1 LLSVLVVGGDIA
13 WHAHNAYSQ
22 IFVPPPPQPVLTA
35 NAAGTPELVLNPTHS
50 AGTPQNTL
58 NPTPAAP
65 APTPFPDW
73 TGSGRVNVLLL
84 GADTNQARQATGEP
98 ALSDTIIIVSIDP
111 VTKQVGIMSL
121 PRDMQVTIPGVG
133 LGKINAAYSIGSTSS
148 LTGPGL
154 VQATIEYNFH
164 IHIDYFAV
172 VDFAGFQKIINTM
185 GGVTVDVPAPLKD
198 NAYPGEQFNYTRIVF
213 HTGLQHMDGLQALR
227 YVRTRHDDNDFARGI
242 RQQQVLETLRQ
253 QATTGQLLPHAPT
266 LIDELGSTVRTDI
279 PLTNLL
285 KLAKLGTEINQTN
298 IHSYNLLPALTEQWN
313 PSDPNSIYY
322 LIPDWSKVQQIV
334 NQMIPPP
341 PAATPTAQAP
351 AWSARILV
359 ENGTHINLLA
369 ASSANILVTKGFANV
384 DTAQAANA
392 GQYAQSQILWSGSDQ
407 STALFVAQTLG
418 LPASEVTKGD
428 SSQTNGYAVVVILGN
443 DAPVPGG

>member
-1 LLSVLVVGGDIA
+1 MRHRSRRLQIHPRYAGGGTARRLSAAEIRRLRSDTSTPERPATPRLSAAAVRQSRHTVPPLISPPPSAPPLPLVPVTAHRRFRWRLVLIGIPCVLLLSVLVVGGDIA

-50 AGTPQNTL
+50 AGTPESAI

-133 LGKINAAYSIGSTSS
+133 LNKINAAYSIGSTSS

-185 GGVTVDVPAPLKD
+185 GGVLVDVPAPIKD
-198 NAYPGEQFNYTRIVF
+198 NAYPGEQFNYTR
-213 HTGLQHMDGLQALR
+213 
-227 YVRTRHDDNDFARGI
+227 
-242 RQQQVLETLRQ
+242 
-253 QATTGQLLPHAPT
+253 
-266 LIDELGSTVRTDI
+266 
-279 PLTNLL
+279 
-285 KLAKLGTEINQTN
+285 
-298 IHSYNLLPALTEQWN
+298 
-313 PSDPNSIYY
+313 
-322 LIPDWSKVQQIV
+322 
-334 NQMIPPP
+334 
-341 PAATPTAQAP
+341 
-351 AWSARILV
+351 
-359 ENGTHINLLA
+359 
-369 ASSANILVTKGFANV
+369 
-384 DTAQAANA
+384 
-392 GQYAQSQILWSGSDQ
+392 
-407 STALFVAQTLG
+407 
-418 LPASEVTKGD
+418 
-428 SSQTNGYAVVVILGN
+428 
-443 DAPVPGG
+443 